1 MDIGKR
7 RRFIVNVTYWA
18 IIAAIAYLVFRYLL
32 NLLLPFV
39 IALLVAWLLRPICK
53 FYRRKIPGH
62 SKLTTAMT
70 VATVILFYLVVSCLV
85 LLFAANLVSSLA
97 SYASR
102 LPQWYTES
110 LEPGLKNLYLNAQ
123 SLAARFDPAIV
134 EVVNKVLPE
143 VFSAVSG
150 AITSFSVSAVGKL
163 TNVATAVPSYLLSGV
178 IAIIATIFMATAF
191 DSMKGFFARN
201 LPEKVRVTGGYV
213 IDSFRKILGLYGKS
227 YLLVMLITFCEI
239 CLGLLIIGV
248 KHAPLIAL
256 LIALFD
262 IFPIVGAGMI
272 LLPWAIVTFIQG
284 RILRGI
290 GLAILYVV
298 VIVVRQFLEPK
309 LVGKQVGL
317 PPLVTLACMFVG
329 SSLFGVWGLF
339 GFPITAAIITNLNND
354 PDVPINLFKPEEKE
368 AEVPAGKIVY
378 RFRRRNEKDG
388 KSGKAAKKKKEDP
401 GKSS

>member
-7 RRFIVNVTYWA
+7 RRFIINVSYWA
-18 IIAAIAYLVFRYLL
+18 IIAAIAYLIFRYLL

-39 IALLVAWLLRPICK
+39 VALLVAWLLRPICR
-53 FYRRKIPGH
+53 FFRRKFPNH
-62 SKLTTAMT
+62 SKLTTAVT
-70 VATVILFYLVVSCLV
+70 VATVILFYLIIGCIV

-97 SYASR
+97 SYAGR
-102 LPQWYTES
+102 LPDWYNES

-123 SLAARFDPAIV
+123 TLAARFDPSIV
-134 EVVNKVLPE
+134 EVVNRVLPE

-163 TNVATAVPSYLLSGV
+163 TNVATKVPSYLLSGV

-191 DSMKGFFARN
+191 DAMKGFFQRN
-201 LPEKVRVTGGYV
+201 LPEKVRVTGGYA
-213 IDSFRKILGLYGKS
+213 IESFRKIIGLYGKS
-227 YLLVMLITFCEI
+227 YALVMLITFCEI
-239 CLGLLIIGV
+239 CVGLLIIGV

-256 LIALFD
+256 LMALFD

-284 RILRGI
+284 KILRGV

-354 PDVPINLFKPEEKE
+354 PDVPINLFKPAEQEETPP
-368 AEVPAGKIVY
+368 PAGKIIY
-378 RFRRRNEKDG
+378 RFRRREEKGEKHG
-388 KSGKAAKKKKEDP
+388 KNRENNGK
-401 GKSS
+401 KS